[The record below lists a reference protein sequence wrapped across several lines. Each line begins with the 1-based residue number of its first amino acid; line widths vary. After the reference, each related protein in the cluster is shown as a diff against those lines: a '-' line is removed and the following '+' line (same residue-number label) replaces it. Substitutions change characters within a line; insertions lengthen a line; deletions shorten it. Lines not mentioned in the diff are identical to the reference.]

1 MTHAQAMRQRHAPD
15 PRDPD
20 PACQAELID
29 PNHYFADDV
38 SWTAYTCPRCKVA
51 IATVEGRAHWWNSVV
66 TPTPARAARMAAL

>member
-29 PNHYFADDV
+29 PNHYFADDG
-38 SWTAYTCPRCKVA
+38 SWTACTCPRCKVA
-51 IATVEGRAHWWNSVV
+51 IATVEGRVHWWNSVV